1 MIPTRAS
8 AAAAGWSRNAL
19 PEAPPP
25 AAKEEDE
32 EHAELSISDQ
42 RTLYLVNIF
51 IGNTARFLNSFAS
64 LCQDK
69 LAQVHRRILKLDANL
84 TLLEAQLQ
92 SRGHIHEFDNKSN
105 LEASSSTSANIR

>member
-69 LAQVHRRILKLDANL
+69 LAQVHRFVKKLHSCFMGATYWHHSL
-84 TLLEAQLQ
+84 P
-92 SRGHIHEFDNKSN
+92 K
-105 LEASSSTSANIR
+105 

>member
-8 AAAAGWSRNAL
+8 AAAAAGWGAL
-19 PEAPPP
+19 PDAPPP
-25 AAKEEDE
+25 AAKEEDGE
-32 EHAELSISDQ
+32 LAELSISDQ
-42 RTLYLVNIF
+42 RTLYLANIF

-92 SRGHIHEFDNKSN
+92 SRGHIYAFDNKSN
-105 LEASSSTSANIR
+105 SEASSSTSANIR